1 MSAVFATK
9 TQSPYAENESE
20 GKVIAHVGIQV
31 SDIERSKKFY
41 SEALKPIG
49 YQMIREYG
57 ATPSRPRASAGFGES
72 SRADLWIYQGEP
84 EAASTH
90 IAFQVSRRALVDAFY
105 QAAIA
110 AGGKDNGRPGLRP
123 QYSPNYYGGF
133 VLDPDG
139 YNIEALCREA
149 E

>member
-1 MSAVFATK
+1 M
-9 TQSPYAENESE
+9 
-20 GKVIAHVGIQV
+20 IAHVGIQV

-57 ATPSRPRASAGFGES
+57 VTPSRPAASAGFGEAP
-72 SRADLWIYQGEP
+72 RADLWIYQGKP
-84 EAASTH
+84 NRAGTH
-90 IAFQVSRRALVDAFY
+90 IAFQVNKRALVDAFY

-110 AGGKDNGRPGLRP
+110 AGGKDNGKPGLRP
-123 QYSPNYYGGF
+123 QYNPNYYGGF

-139 YNIEALCREA
+139 YSIEAVCREA

>member
-1 MSAVFATK
+1 M
-9 TQSPYAENESE
+9 
-20 GKVIAHVGIQV
+20 IAHIGIIV

-41 SEALKPIG
+41 AAALKPIG
-49 YQMIREYG
+49 YQMVREYG
-57 ATPSRPRASAGFGES
+57 ITPARPSASAGFGEPP
-72 SRADLWIYQGEP
+72 RADLWLYQGDTGKVT
-84 EAASTH
+84 AH

-110 AGGKDNGRPGLRP
+110 AGAKDNGKPGPRP
-123 QYSPNYYGGF
+123 QYSANYYGAF

-139 YNIEALCREA
+139 YNVEAVCREA